1 MNEPDYS
8 VMGDNDIPV
17 LQKMKDTGPSA
28 GKTIIGS
35 EQILFRKFE
44 APHCA
49 IPAPVGGGGAY
60 DSSGLT
66 EKSRSG

>member
-35 EQILFRKFE
+35 VQILF
-44 APHCA
+44 
-49 IPAPVGGGGAY
+49 
-60 DSSGLT
+60 
-66 EKSRSG
+66 

>member
-17 LQKMKDTGPSA
+17 LQKMKDTGQSA

-35 EQILFRKFE
+35 VQILFRKFK
-44 APHCA
+44 APLAPSLPPLGAGAHT
-49 IPAPVGGGGAY
+49 IPLY
-60 DSSGLT
+60 
-66 EKSRSG
+66 